1 MMLVNYIQHR
11 QKMLK
16 ESNNFYTPSGIHVFT
31 KDEMLNDLVDLDL
44 VIANLESKL
53 PVHIRDGVEMII
65 IGHFDEFDE
74 RGINAFYKD
83 GALYVSNIQSDNEDL
98 LDDLVH
104 ETAHSAEEQYGMEIY
119 ADQEMKDEFLRKRM
133 HLYNILWN
141 MGFQPSREMFLDVE
155 YDQDF
160 DEYLL
165 EDVGYDKL
173 SEILKGIM
181 ISPYA
186 ATSLREY
193 FATGFTEFYL
203 YPDSHGYLQKT
214 SPELYKKLV
223 LLHKLG
229 DA

>member
-1 MMLVNYIQHR
+1 MLVNYIQHR
-11 QKMLK
+11 QKMLD

-31 KDEMLNDLVDLDL
+31 KDQMLNNSVDLDT

-53 PVHIRDGVEMII
+53 PDHIRDGVEMII
-65 IGHFDEFDE
+65 IGHFEEFDE

-83 GALYVSNIQSDNEDL
+83 GALYVSNIQDDNEDL
-98 LDDLVH
+98 LDDLIH
-104 ETAHSAEEQYGMEIY
+104 ETAHSVEEQYGMEIY
-119 ADQEMKDEFLRKRM
+119 ADQKIKDEFLRKRI
-133 HLYNILWN
+133 HLYNIIQN
-141 MGFQPSREMFLDVE
+141 MGFEASRKMFLDVE

-165 EDVGYDKL
+165 QDIGYDKL
-173 SEILKGIM
+173 SEILKGVM
-181 ISPYA
+181 INPYA

-203 YPDSHGYLQKT
+203 YPDSHGYLQKI
-214 SPELYKKLV
+214 SPELYKKLAQ
-223 LLHKLG
+223 LHKIG

>member
-1 MMLVNYIQHR
+1 MLVNYIQHR
-11 QKMLK
+11 QKMLD

-31 KDEMLNDLVDLDL
+31 KDQMLNNSVDLDS

-53 PVHIRDGVEMII
+53 PDHIRDGVEMII
-65 IGHFDEFDE
+65 IGHFEEFDE

-83 GALYVSNIQSDNEDL
+83 GALYVSNIQDDNEDL
-98 LDDLVH
+98 LDDLIH
-104 ETAHSAEEQYGMEIY
+104 ETAHSVEEQYGMEIY
-119 ADQEMKDEFLRKRM
+119 ADQKIKDEFLRKRI
-133 HLYNILWN
+133 HLYNIIQN
-141 MGFQPSREMFLDVE
+141 MGFEASRKMFLDVE

-165 EDVGYDKL
+165 QDIGYDKL
-173 SEILKGIM
+173 SEILKGVM
-181 ISPYA
+181 INPYA

-203 YPDSHGYLQKT
+203 YPDSHGYLQKI

-223 LLHKLG
+223 QLHRIE